1 MQPTGEYHYH
11 GVSRLVAEV
20 AGSGDD
26 LVHVGFA
33 ANGYLIYHS
42 RSGAYEPNWELSTE
56 RRRLAVVTGPFPS
69 ADAPLVWSR
78 ATTAAAPI
86 RISHRDVVTP

>member
-33 ANGYLIYHS
+33 ANGYLIYYS
-42 RSGAYEPNWELSTE
+42 TSGAYEPN
-56 RRRLAVVTGPFPS
+56 
-69 ADAPLVWSR
+69 
-78 ATTAAAPI
+78 
-86 RISHRDVVTP
+86 